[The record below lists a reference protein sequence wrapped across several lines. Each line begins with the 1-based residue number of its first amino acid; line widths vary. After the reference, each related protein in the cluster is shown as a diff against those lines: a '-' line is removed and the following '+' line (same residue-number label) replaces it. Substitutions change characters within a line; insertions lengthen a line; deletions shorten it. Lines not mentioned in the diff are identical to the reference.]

1 MGEASRTPSHMNI
14 ATLRCACII
23 LGLLSGNAAAIDP
36 GTVKGRLTYEGRVY
50 ALQHVYAWQPPLQV
64 DELWIYVT
72 DNPLP
77 AAAAQHDSMPEEL
90 AREKRFGGA
99 KLIIRPL
106 KPRLEDMKGVIY
118 APREDGYSVDK
129 FILAPSWQRLIV
141 GDKRVVGKVQS
152 QWMNWTL
159 DVEFSAPVFGSTGAV
174 RTIIGAEARNSPQAG
189 VFVAFEQTLVEKGLD
204 AAGVYL
210 TPEKL
215 AEMRAR
221 IRRAGAVGFDEFQ
234 ARRRAS
240 TPLGEARRKQ
250 VERVDIDGDYARLR
264 AGTGLHNLHT
274 ALLLRTKDGWKIA
287 EW

>member
-1 MGEASRTPSHMNI
+1 MGVYRQAIP
-14 ATLRCACII
+14 ACACIA
-23 LGLLSGNAAAIDP
+23 LALLAVNAAAIDP
-36 GTVKGRLTYEGRVY
+36 GTVKGRLTYEGKAYVLR
-50 ALQHVYAWQPPLQV
+50 HVYAWQPPLQAG
-64 DELWIYVT
+64 ELWIYLT

-77 AAAAQHDSMPEEL
+77 PLAAQHDSRPEEL

-118 APREDGYSVDK
+118 AHREDGYSVDK
-129 FILAPSWQRLIV
+129 FNFGPGWQSLIV
-141 GDKRVVGKVQS
+141 GERRVAGKIRS

-159 DVEFSAPVFGSTGAV
+159 EAEFSAPVSGSTGAV
-174 RTIIGAEARNSPQAG
+174 RTIIGAEARNSPQAR
-189 VFVAFEQTLVEKGLD
+189 VFVAFEQALGEKGLD

-215 AEMRAR
+215 AEMRATIKR
-221 IRRAGAVGFDEFQ
+221 VGAATFQEFQ
-234 ARRRAS
+234 ERRRAS
-240 TPLGEARRKQ
+240 TPQGEARRKQ

-264 AGTGLHNLHT
+264 AGTGLDNLHT
-274 ALLLRTKDGWKIA
+274 ALFVKTMDGWKIA